1 MLSSNEVLTL
11 VREQIADLL
20 EEAEVEHGEIIGTE
34 PLNAIGLSS
43 LLLAR
48 LIIQLEMETGIDP
61 FSEGD
66 LVVSDVRTVGELADA
81 YAKMLGASAVA
92 A

>member
-1 MLSSNEVLTL
+1 MLSTNDLLDL
-11 VREQIADLL
+11 VRGQITDLL
-20 EEAEVEHGEIIGTE
+20 EEAGVEHDGITGAE

-48 LIIQLEMETGIDP
+48 LIIQLEMETGVDP
-61 FSEGD
+61 FAEGD
-66 LVVSDVRTVGELADA
+66 LVLSDVRSVAELADA
-81 YAKMLGASAVA
+81 YAKLLGGAAVA